1 MEPSPDHIIP
11 TSSIRKLCYCSKETD
26 MSGYI
31 EHRNGR
37 EGTTNLERGQI
48 RSPTKPLPRLPLS
61 VGSDICRRLTV
72 EIRHA
77 NKDDLE
83 RLVDVFRN
91 QDLKT
96 SREES
101 QWFISCYFEYHHIVV
116 AEVDGRVQG
125 ACVWRIEGER
135 YSGLGWIENIWVE
148 EKSRRKGLAE
158 KLLRR
163 SIEDMKIHFID
174 HGIKLRKVVLITQVD
189 RSSARNLYEKI
200 GFKAVARL
208 DEMYDPGGQDL
219 VYVLDVKS

>member
-1 MEPSPDHIIP
+1 
-11 TSSIRKLCYCSKETD
+11 
-26 MSGYI
+26 
-31 EHRNGR
+31 
-37 EGTTNLERGQI
+37 
-48 RSPTKPLPRLPLS
+48 
-61 VGSDICRRLTV
+61 LTV

-77 NKDDLE
+77 TKDDLE

-148 EKSRRKGLAE
+148 EKSRRVGLAE
-158 KLLRR
+158 RLLRR
-163 SIEDMKIHFID
+163 SIDDMRIYFD
-174 HGIKLRKVVLITQVD
+174 QFDIKLRKVVLTTQVE
-189 RSSARNLYEKI
+189 RNSARKLYEKI
-200 GFKAVARL
+200 GFRVVARL
-208 DEMYDPGGQDL
+208 DELYDPGGHDL
-219 VYVLDVKS
+219 IYVLDVKS